1 MKIKILSLSF
11 LLFPI
16 VAFAQESADQG
27 PAKES
32 SAKSFSFLVDVLG
45 QKGVLVAIGLLF
57 FAVTYKYS
65 QRLFAWVEDQT
76 YGTRDYLMQKFE
88 IMHIEVAPNRVTI
101 GLLAISFG
109 LGFFVFGI
117 FALFGK
123 FILGAFLGG
132 VLAFIG
138 WKAPRPIV
146 DYLEKKRVKLYQS
159 QMVDALNLLANGI
172 RAGLSMP
179 QAIGMVVD
187 EMPPPVS
194 QEFNLILQQAKIGV
208 PLEEALEN
216 LNKRV
221 KTQDNEMFVTSVNIL
236 RETGGNLAEVF
247 DTIVFVIRERV
258 RLQQKIETY
267 VAQGMFQGLVIFAMP
282 YAQIAINGSSD
293 PEYLTLLFTTP
304 IGIIMFLLIV
314 VFSGLGLFVI
324 MKIVDI
330 KV

>member
-1 MKIKILSLSF
+1 MKKIITLIVF
-11 LLFPI
+11 ILF
-16 VAFAQESADQG
+16 VMSAYAQDA
-27 PAKES
+27 AKE
-32 SAKSFSFLVDVLG
+32 ATAPSFYLLNDVFG
-45 QKGVLVAIGLLF
+45 SKGLLAVIGIMFF
-57 FAVTYKYS
+57 FATYRYS
-65 QRLFAWVEDQT
+65 PAIFSWIEDQT
-76 YGTRDYLMQKFE
+76 FGTRDYILQKFE

-101 GLLAISFG
+101 VLLAMSFG
-109 LGFFVFGI
+109 AGF
-117 FALFGK
+117 L
-123 FILGAFLGG
+123 ILGLFVLMGMIILGLF
-132 VLAFIG
+132 VASVITFVG

-146 DYLEKKRVKLYQS
+146 DYLEQRRVKLYQT

-187 EMPPPVS
+187 ELPPPVS

-258 RLQQKIETY
+258 RLQQKIETFI
-267 VAQGMFQGLVIFAMP
+267 AQGMFQGLVIFAMP

-293 PEYLTLLFTTP
+293 TEYLRLMFTTP
-304 IGIIMFLLIV
+304 VGIIMFILIV
-314 VFSGLGLFVI
+314 IFSGLGLWVI
-324 MKIVDI
+324 TKIVNI

>member
-1 MKIKILSLSF
+1 MKTLVWLTIQCLLVVDALAQDAPAQPAPPTGGTFRF
-11 LLFPI
+11 LN
-16 VAFAQESADQG
+16 
-27 PAKES
+27 
-32 SAKSFSFLVDVLG
+32 DVLG
-45 QKGVLVAIGLLF
+45 PKGLLVAVGLLF
-57 FAVTYKYS
+57 FAYTYRNSVKF
-65 QRLFAWVEDQT
+65 FAWIEDQT
-76 YGTRDYLMQKFE
+76 FGTRDYILQKFE
-88 IMHIEVAPNRVTI
+88 IMHIEVASSRVTI
-101 GLLAISFG
+101 VLLSISFG
-109 LGFFVFGI
+109 LGLMVFGV
-117 FALFGK
+117 FALFGM
-123 FILGAFLGG
+123 FLGG
-132 VLAFIG
+132 ALLGMLLAFIG
-138 WKAPRPIV
+138 WKIPRPLI
-146 DYLEKKRVKLYQS
+146 DYLEQRRVKKYQA
-159 QMVDALNLLANGI
+159 QMVDGLNLLANGI

-187 EMPPPVS
+187 ELPPPIS
-194 QEFNLILQQAKIGV
+194 QEFNLILRQAKIGV

-293 PEYLTLLFTTP
+293 PEYLSLMFTTP
-304 IGIIMFLLIV
+304 MGIIMFILIV
-314 VFSGLGLFVI
+314 AFSCVGLWVI
-324 MKIVDI
+324 MKIVNI